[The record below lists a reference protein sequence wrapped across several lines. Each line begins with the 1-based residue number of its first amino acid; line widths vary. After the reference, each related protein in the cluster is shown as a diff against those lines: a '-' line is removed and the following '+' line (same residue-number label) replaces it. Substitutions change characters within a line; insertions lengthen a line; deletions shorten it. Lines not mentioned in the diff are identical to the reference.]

1 MFKFIVSE
9 SCICRL
15 VTILGY
21 NHTGTAK
28 EVTQLPDV
36 SPQSRAL
43 ISGRSK
49 GTGHG
54 DLRIYTDRWI
64 DDRRGRDTAGKG
76 MGRKKIPHYA
86 HPKSLT

>member
-1 MFKFIVSE
+1 M
-9 SCICRL
+9 
-15 VTILGY
+15 LGY

-54 DLRIYTDRWI
+54 DVYTQIGGGDGRKG
-64 DDRRGRDTAGKG
+64 RGREKDSSLCPPQ
-76 MGRKKIPHYA
+76 IFN
-86 HPKSLT
+86 PKLRVGL